1 MKLAA
6 TKCPVSSVQ
15 WLECLLPL
23 AAPQQPPSEG
33 AAFAGGSGS
42 WNSRPP
48 LKGGSVQQQQQQ
60 QQQQQNLPPVPR
72 LLLRVADT
80 LVHLELTNCG
90 LDDDS
95 LHAPATTTAGGAN
108 NNGSGGGDYALG
120 LGYDGESSAND
131 SHTCACAVF
140 RAFLALAVLDLS
152 GNHLTK
158 PPRLLPPRLRT
169 LRLAHNVL
177 SSLAYLDTTGRH
189 LRRKFLPQKNK
200 TRVKSPI

>member
-1 MKLAA
+1 MN
-6 TKCPVSSVQ
+6 
-15 WLECLLPL
+15 
-23 AAPQQPPSEG
+23 G
-33 AAFAGGSGS
+33 
-42 WNSRPP
+42 R
-48 LKGGSVQQQQQQ
+48 
-60 QQQQQNLPPVPR
+60 R
-72 LLLRVADT
+72 RRVRGDD
-80 LVHLELTNCG
+80 G
-90 LDDDS
+90 RRRRRGDDS
-95 LHAPATTTAGGAN
+95 GGDD
-108 NNGSGGGDYALG
+108 NGSGGGDYALG

-131 SHTCACAVF
+131 SQTCACAVF